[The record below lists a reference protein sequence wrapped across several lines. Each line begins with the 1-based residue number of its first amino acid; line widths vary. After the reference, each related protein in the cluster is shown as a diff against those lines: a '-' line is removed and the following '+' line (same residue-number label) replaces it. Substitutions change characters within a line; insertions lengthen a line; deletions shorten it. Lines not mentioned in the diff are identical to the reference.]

1 MIDLI
6 VYTFMILL
14 FCIPGAVLMRGK
26 GAFLIAGYNTSS
38 PKEKAVYD
46 EKALCRA
53 VGTMMFSLA
62 FCFLVAGI
70 GTYFKLIALVWV
82 GFGLFLP
89 VVIIGL
95 IYINTSKRL
104 KRK

>member
-1 MIDLI
+1 
-6 VYTFMILL
+6 
-14 FCIPGAVLMRGK
+14 
-26 GAFLIAGYNTSS
+26 
-38 PKEKAVYD
+38 
-46 EKALCRA
+46 
-53 VGTMMFSLA
+53 MFSMA
-62 FCFLVAGI
+62 FCFLVAAI